1 MSKFSYTIDG
11 VKYDV
16 DVKSI
21 HGEHAEVVVN
31 GKSYNVVL
39 DNAQVAQP
47 ASAPTHEA
55 PKAAPAPHKDA
66 PKTAPAPQATPQAAA
81 PASGNGSPL
90 MSPLPGVIINVLVN
104 EGDAVKKGQK
114 VLVLEAMKM
123 ENDIKA
129 NKDGVVSALRVS
141 KGDSVQEG
149 DTLLTIA

>member
-16 DVKSI
+16 DLKNI
-21 HGEHAEVVVN
+21 QGQNAEVVVN
-31 GKSYNVVL
+31 GKTYNVVL
-39 DNAQVAQP
+39 DVPAAPAPVAPKATPVATP
-47 ASAPTHEA
+47 APAAAPA
-55 PKAAPAPHKDA
+55 PKAAPAAPAA
-66 PKTAPAPQATPQAAA
+66 PKTAA
-81 PASGNGSPL
+81 PAGNGAPL
-90 MSPLPGVIINVLVN
+90 MSPLPGVIINVLVG

-129 NKDGVVSALRVS
+129 NKDGVITSLRVA

-149 DTLLTIA
+149 DTLLTIG

>member
-21 HGEHAEVVVN
+21 QGQNAEVVVN

-39 DNAQVAQP
+39 DKP
-47 ASAPTHEA
+47 AAPAPAPAPAAPKAAPAAAPA
-55 PKAAPAPHKDA
+55 PKAAPAP
-66 PKTAPAPQATPQAAA
+66 APAPAPKAAA
-81 PASGNGSPL
+81 PAGNGAPL
-90 MSPLPGVIINVLVN
+90 MSPLPGVIINVLVA
-104 EGDAVKKGQK
+104 EGDTVKKGQK

-129 NKDGVVSALRVS
+129 NKDGVITALRVS

-149 DTLLTIA
+149 DTLLTIG

>member
-21 HGEHAEVVVN
+21 QGQNAEVVVN
-31 GKSYNVVL
+31 GKSYHVVL
-39 DNAQVAQP
+39 DKP
-47 ASAPTHEA
+47 
-55 PKAAPAPHKDA
+55 AAPAPAPVA
-66 PKTAPAPQATPQAAA
+66 PKEAPVAEPAPKATPAPAPAPKATAPAGKGTP
-81 PASGNGSPL
+81 L
-90 MSPLPGVIINVLVN
+90 TSPLPGVIISVLVS

-129 NKDGVVSALRVS
+129 NKDGVITALRVA

-149 DTLLTIA
+149 DTLLTIG

>member
-21 HGEHAEVVVN
+21 QGQNAEVVVN

-39 DNAQVAQP
+39 DKP
-47 ASAPTHEA
+47 AAPAAAPAPAT
-55 PKAAPAPHKDA
+55 PKAAPAA
-66 PKTAPAPQATPQAAA
+66 APAPKAASAPAPAPAPKAAA
-81 PASGNGSPL
+81 PAGNGAPL
-90 MSPLPGVIINVLVN
+90 MSPLPGVIINVLVA
-104 EGDAVKKGQK
+104 EGDTVKKGQK

-129 NKDGVVSALRVS
+129 NKDGVITALRVS

-149 DTLLTIA
+149 DTLLTIG

>member
-21 HGEHAEVVVN
+21 QGQNAEVVVN

-39 DNAQVAQP
+39 DKP
-47 ASAPTHEA
+47 AAPAPAPAPAA
-55 PKAAPAPHKDA
+55 PKAAPAA
-66 PKTAPAPQATPQAAA
+66 APAPKADPAPAPAPAPKAAA
-81 PASGNGSPL
+81 PAGNGAPL
-90 MSPLPGVIINVLVN
+90 MSPLPGVIINVLVA
-104 EGDAVKKGQK
+104 EGDTVKKGQK

-129 NKDGVVSALRVS
+129 NKDGVITALRVS

-149 DTLLTIA
+149 DTLLTIG